1 MRNYLAKFFEEFD
14 YPAESRPFMLSAYD
28 SIMAKETAASVF
40 NELLASYDASYDI
53 DYGAAI
59 EKMKT
64 VSADAGIHEYTGAL
78 LLFLCFSKRLEKY
91 YEEAGLDRSIF
102 VTSMYDLKYKI
113 IECIL
118 VRGVWGSYVP
128 SWFAGFFYLNRFG
141 FCKLQFEIIKFNDE
155 YEKDGIKLTKD
166 SKVIN
171 VHIPRTGT
179 RLDEESRKRSYA
191 MAAEFYKDRM
201 DGEPIVFVCS
211 SWLLF
216 PRHYEMMKPTSNLYA
231 FMEDY
236 DVFKSGLYDNYDQ
249 IWRLFDTVYNE
260 DHSKLPQDTS
270 LRREYVKLF
279 DAGEKTGWGR
289 GVYVYKG

>member
-28 SIMAKETAASVF
+28 SIMAKENAASVF
-40 NELLASYDASYDI
+40 NELLASYDTSYDI

-128 SWFAGFFYLNRFG
+128 SWFSGFFFLNRFG
-141 FCKLQFEIIKFNDE
+141 FCAYRIGHRKLYHTENRDVLRSTDTAVTVRLK
-155 YEKDGIKLTKD
+155 
-166 SKVIN
+166 
-171 VHIPRTGT
+171 IPEGKRTT
-179 RLDEESRKRSYA
+179 EDRYAYSRRFHVSFAFDRL
-191 MAAEFYKDRM
+191 
-201 DGEPIVFVCS
+201 
-211 SWLLF
+211 
-216 PRHYEMMKPTSNLYA
+216 
-231 FMEDY
+231 
-236 DVFKSGLYDNYDQ
+236 
-249 IWRLFDTVYNE
+249 
-260 DHSKLPQDTS
+260 
-270 LRREYVKLF
+270 
-279 DAGEKTGWGR
+279 
-289 GVYVYKG
+289 